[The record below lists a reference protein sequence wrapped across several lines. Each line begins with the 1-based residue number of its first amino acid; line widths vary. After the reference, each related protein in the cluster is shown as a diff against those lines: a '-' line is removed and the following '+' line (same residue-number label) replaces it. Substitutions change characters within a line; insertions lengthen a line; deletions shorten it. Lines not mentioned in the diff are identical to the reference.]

1 MPRQKINRIGAIA
14 PFVMSLSAFILAL
27 AGGTYPRFARP
38 IGGGKGS
45 MGLGRQIGCTSLWRK
60 RNAEQQGA
68 CKSKDQ
74 QRISFDIVADD
85 TWCD

>member
-1 MPRQKINRIGAIA
+1 
-14 PFVMSLSAFILAL
+14 
-27 AGGTYPRFARP
+27 
-38 IGGGKGS
+38 
-45 MGLGRQIGCTSLWRK
+45 MGLDRQIGCTSLWRK
-60 RNAEQQGA
+60 RNAEQQGGA